1 MGVILK
7 VGMVNFLAHKAHHLA
22 PPPPPPHFTKVI
34 YTLVKNVGT
43 EVQTPHILPEPSFP
57 IGFMYWSLSLGAY
70 IPDMVFVTCAVD
82 VLTAVNDGSI
92 LTPPFSRYVIVLLV
106 EPNMVVV
113 MTEDEVGVGH
123 SVVAV

>member
-7 VGMVNFLAHKAHHLA
+7 VGMVNFLALKAHHLV
-22 PPPPPPHFTKVI
+22 PPLYKKYLHPC
-34 YTLVKNVGT
+34 
-43 EVQTPHILPEPSFP
+43 EPTFP

-82 VLTAVNDGSI
+82 VLTAVNDDSI
-92 LTPPFSRYVIVLLV
+92 PTPPLLRYVAVLLV